1 MAPKFQIQSHVLVF
15 GLLLTVGT
23 AGALGFSAAFGSTD
37 EEKRKLLTEKY
48 PDRIKKSEDQRRQ
61 MQLHFDKMK
70 NGSAGV
76 QDGALEEKFDQVLRG
91 GKADSKKRLH
101 ELRMQHEAT
110 AAAPSADP
118 TAPAAAPAP
127 PAAAVAAIALPTASP
142 VPSIVQPAPQQQP
155 PQTQSR
161 FYSATLYEDND
172 SDSDDSRRRS
182 KKQRA
187 AANSRR
193 K

>member
-127 PAAAVAAIALPTASP
+127 PAAAVAATAEAGGQQKTRTWVEWMSNTGG
-142 VPSIVQPAPQQQP
+142 QDGAPDAKVD
-155 PQTQSR
+155 R
-161 FYSATLYEDND
+161 KCVAETL
-172 SDSDDSRRRS
+172 SCCARV
-182 KKQRA
+182 
-187 AANSRR
+187 
-193 K
+193 